1 MSIVSAKQTP
11 RNSYTATS
19 SQTVF
24 AIGFEFFNTGDIKV
38 YRNGTLL
45 TYSASPTLVTQ
56 YSVSGTEAPGDD
68 AYEFG
73 SGGSITL
80 GSGATAGDIIVI
92 IRDISIERLTDFV
105 PNASFSVAD
114 LNTQLDQLTAMVADL
129 DQQSQRSV
137 KLLDTDTIAA
147 TVTLPA
153 KATRASKVA
162 TFDSSGNLETTI
174 EAVDVTTIAGIA
186 ADVST
191 VAGISAN
198 VTIVAGISANVTTV
212 AGISGNVTTVAGISS
227 DVTTVAGISSN
238 VTTVAGIQANVTTIA
253 GISSDVTSVAGVSA
267 DVTTVAGEIS
277 PTNNISTVAGLNTE
291 IAALGA
297 ISSDITTVSGISSNV
312 TTVAGISAN
321 VTTVAGISSNV
332 STVAGISSDVT
343 TVAGISSDIT
353 TVSGISANVT
363 TVANNVTGVNSF
375 AERYRVDSSDP
386 TTSLDEGDLVYNT
399 TDNALKYYN
408 GSAWQSI
415 ASGLTDVV
423 NDTTPQLGGNLD
435 TQSFTVDGRD
445 VSTDG
450 TKLDTIETNADVTD
464 AANVTAAGAL
474 MDSEVTNLA
483 QVKAFDSSDY
493 ATAAQGSTA
502 DSALQNLVEDT
513 SPQLGGNLFV
523 NGHEIRS
530 AGNGNITIAPN
541 GSGKVILD
549 GLSHPTADGSAGQF
563 LKTDGL
569 ATLSFATVTQAT
581 GNELEN
587 VSEDS
592 TPQLGGN
599 LDVNGNSI
607 VSASNGDI
615 AITPNGTGDVI
626 IDGLKHPQADGT
638 SGQFLKTD
646 GAGQLSFG
654 NAGGGTVVQIVSA
667 SDATTYALTTT
678 SATND
683 QPGSIAYSI
692 TPTSSSNDV
701 VIHFTIPQVKHTL
714 YGGLRMRVYRQIGGG
729 GYSHVTGLS
738 GTASG
743 NRQASV
749 FGNYDLNGDGNRSA
763 TTMTGTLVDS
773 PATTSQVDYKFY
785 FGTGDGAASV
795 YVNRTQNDNDNAYTH
810 RTRTHC
816 TLMEIE

>member
-19 SQTVF
+19 GQTVF
-24 AIGFEFFNTGDIKV
+24 AIGFEFFGTADIKV

-162 TFDSSGNLETTI
+162 TFDSNGNLETTI
-174 EAVDVTTIAGIA
+174 AAVDVTTVAGIA

-198 VTIVAGISANVTTV
+198 VTTVAGISANVTTV

-238 VTTVAGIQANVTTIA
+238 VTTVAGIQANVTTVA
-253 GISSDVTSVAGVSA
+253 GISSDITAVA
-267 DVTTVAGEIS
+267 
-277 PTNNISTVAGLNTE
+277 N
-291 IAALGA
+291 
-297 ISSDITTVSGISSNV
+297 ISSNV
-312 TTVAGISAN
+312 TTVAGAVSN
-321 VTTVAGISSNV
+321 VNTVAGSITNV
-332 STVAGISSDVT
+332 NTVASNITDV
-343 TVAGISSDIT
+343 
-353 TVSGISANVT
+353 
-363 TVANNVTGVNSF
+363 NNF
-375 AERYRVDSSDP
+375 AAIYRIGSSDP
-386 TTSLDEGDLVYNT
+386 SSSLDEGDLFYNST
-399 TDNALKYYN
+399 SNALKYYN
-408 GSAWQSI
+408 GSAWVSI
-415 ASGLTDVV
+415 TAGINNIVE
-423 NDTTPQLGGNLD
+423 DTTPQLGGNLD

-450 TKLDTIETNADVTD
+450 SKLDTIETNADVTD

-563 LKTDGL
+563 LKTDGS

-646 GAGQLSFG
+646 GSGQLSFG
-654 NAGGGTVVQIVSA
+654 DAGGGTVVQIVSA
-667 SDATTYALTTT
+667 SDATTYALSTT

-714 YGGLRMRVYRQIGGG
+714 FGGLRMRVYRQIGGG

-738 GTASG
+738 GTAAGS
-743 NRQASV
+743 RQASV

-795 YVNRTQNDNDNAYTH
+795 YVNRTQNDTDASYTH